1 MFSFSEGMDNA
12 TGIIRIES
20 LEVRFLTDPDARTG
34 RTIKDSTGRGRAFH
48 NLSLA
53 KKKDWKCGCGAENFK
68 FRDNCLKCG
77 GPRPSLKIETDHGN
91 DTARIDAGSTEER
104 WGHDG
109 FRENEKGTSPSK
121 SEAWEG
127 AAFKAVANADDDDDA
142 IIRELKARK
151 EVAMARARAAA
162 QGLPIPGSSKDGAPG
177 REAKRAK
184 KEKKSKKE
192 KKEKKSRKERHSSSS
207 EEGAIRE

>member
-1 MFSFSEGMDNA
+1 MGFE
-12 TGIIRIES
+12 
-20 LEVRFLTDPDARTG
+20 RT
-34 RTIKDSTGRGRAFH
+34 RRAP
-48 NLSLA
+48 
-53 KKKDWKCGCGAENFK
+53 
-68 FRDNCLKCG
+68 
-77 GPRPSLKIETDHGN
+77 PRV
-91 DTARIDAGSTEER
+91 
-104 WGHDG
+104 
-109 FRENEKGTSPSK
+109 K

-127 AAFKAVANADDDDDA
+127 AAFKAVANVDDDDA
-142 IIRELKARK
+142 MIRELKARK
-151 EVAMARARAAA
+151 EAAMARARAAA

>member
-1 MFSFSEGMDNA
+1 MVPKSSDGPSKVEHVEDY
-12 TGIIRIES
+12 R
-20 LEVRFLTDPDARTG
+20 L
-34 RTIKDSTGRGRAFH
+34 KDEEA
-48 NLSLA
+48 A

-91 DTARIDAGSTEER
+91 ETARIDAGSTEER

-127 AAFKAVANADDDDDA
+127 AAFKAVANVDDDDA

-151 EVAMARARAAA
+151 EAAMARARAAA
-162 QGLPIPGSSKDGAPG
+162 QGLPIPGSSKDGSPG